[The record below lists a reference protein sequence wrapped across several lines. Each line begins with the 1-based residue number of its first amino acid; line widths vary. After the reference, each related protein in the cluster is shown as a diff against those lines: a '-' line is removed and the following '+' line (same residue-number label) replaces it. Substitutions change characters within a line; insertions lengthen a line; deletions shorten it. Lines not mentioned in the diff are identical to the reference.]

1 MVDSNYSRRWLL
13 KQSLIAAAIIPAIGF
28 RSEAWAAPAP
38 ALSPADPAASALTYT
53 DDASAV
59 DAKVNPTYKADQSCA
74 TCSQFQGKASDARG
88 ACNVFP
94 GKSVAAKGW
103 CKVWAKRPA

>member
-13 KQSLIAAAIIPAIGF
+13 QRSLIAAAIIPVIGF
-28 RSEAWAAPAP
+28 RSAAGAAPAP
-38 ALSPADPAASALTYT
+38 ELSPADPAAGALGYT

-74 TCSQFQGKASDARG
+74 TCSQFQGKASDTRG
-88 ACNVFP
+88 TCSIFP

-103 CKVWAKRPA
+103 CKVWAKRPG